1 MTKVLFTDCV
11 YQALFIW
18 QLVYLFGWACL
29 STIDTSCVV
38 VPLLSYYLIGVGLTS
53 IIVFIVVMAEV
64 VTADNTVYTQHE
76 LGHQRYLVVNYNE
89 TIFIIMFSFSD
100 SE

>member
-38 VPLLSYYLIGVGLTS
+38 VPLLSYYLIGVGVTS

-76 LGHQRYLVVNYNE
+76 LGHQRYLVVKYNE
-89 TIFIIMFSFSD
+89 TIFKMFSFSD